1 MNAIVPFNPDIEEDP
16 VPYSGILMGGP
27 VDGNRVTCESR
38 KIATVTETRLL
49 IDNGIKLQRIRGSY
63 HWSDKE
69 EAFVWELESL
79 AFPERTVK
87 DN

>member
-1 MNAIVPFNPDIEEDP
+1 MNAIVPFNPNIGGDLI
-16 VPYSGILMGGP
+16 PYSGILMGGS

-49 IDNGIKLQRIRGSY
+49 IDNGIKVQRVQGSY

-79 AFPERTVK
+79 AFPERTMK